1 MYEQA
6 DINDFL
12 DCFFG
17 DLEAEFNTELREV
30 FWTES
35 TSCVYIPKGECI
47 GTKGECRGTIEKNYV
62 LILEVKGKNNNLSTM
77 INKINNQPEKI
88 EDFLVNGEKTEV
100 IKQMFYEQK
109 SQNFLIYLK
118 RYSYNEEKGKAEKIE
133 SDVKFGEVIEVG
145 YPESDKKK
153 YEIMSVIVQIGGMD
167 AGHYICYVKI
177 GEKWFLFDDNS
188 LTEFESFNEIYNYKY
203 LGYDYGAKKA
213 YFISAKLIEDKKKD

>member
-1 MYEQA
+1 MKQS
-6 DINDFL
+6 DSL
-12 DCFFG
+12 
-17 DLEAEFNTELREV
+17 
-30 FWTES
+30 
-35 TSCVYIPKGECI
+35 
-47 GTKGECRGTIEKNYV
+47 
-62 LILEVKGKNNNLSTM
+62 
-77 INKINNQPEKI
+77 
-88 EDFLVNGEKTEV
+88 FLVNGEKTEV

-203 LGYDYGAKKA
+203 LGYDRNFLIVDSDDSLTIIKK
-213 YFISAKLIEDKKKD
+213 ILKDNDLDPKIYNPKAIIP